1 MASVHIYMIPSGKR
15 NSFEATDTHLLLY
28 DPISKKIIS
37 NKRGSS
43 EISDKSKVEV
53 SSFGNNAGIGKTGV
67 HLQYHK
73 TPEYATLYKYQKEE
87 IHEWRLKKPN
97 SKGRTKG
104 RENKRPNRNKSIA
117 AAANKQVEKTL
128 SEAIK
133 DAEAETSP
141 QLPKWGPS

>member
-1 MASVHIYMIPSGKR
+1 M
-15 NSFEATDTHLLLY
+15 
-28 DPISKKIIS
+28 
-37 NKRGSS
+37 
-43 EISDKSKVEV
+43 EV

-141 QLPKWGPS
+141 NYPNEDQAREYIISLLKDTKAETTPVKPILKKVTLKSIIGKVNMYPKWNNP